1 MKKQTLSVVG
11 VFLLGGWAVA
21 PGYAEPGAIKANIP
35 FDFVVAGKTLPA
47 GEYRIVAIP
56 HRVDLQDAKGK
67 KIAVVL
73 ADEIS
78 ARSVDADSKIIFH
91 CYREHCFL
99 SEVWSPDYEHG
110 QCVSS
115 RYEEELM
122 KKEIGKCVTVLGE
135 KLEKLPLD
143 GRATSTPGDIKK
155 G

>member
-11 VFLLGGWAVA
+11 VFLLGGWAVV
-21 PGYAEPGAIKANIP
+21 PGYAQPGAIKANIP

-47 GEYRIVAIP
+47 GQYRIVAVP
-56 HRVDLQDAKGK
+56 HRVDLQDAKGR

-73 ADEIS
+73 ADELP

-91 CYREHCFL
+91 CYREQCFL

-110 QCVSS
+110 QFVSS

-122 KKEIGKCVTVLGE
+122 KKEIGKCVAVLGE
-135 KLEKLPLD
+135 KLEK
-143 GRATSTPGDIKK
+143 
-155 G
+155 

>member
-1 MKKQTLSVVG
+1 
-11 VFLLGGWAVA
+11 
-21 PGYAEPGAIKANIP
+21 
-35 FDFVVAGKTLPA
+35 
-47 GEYRIVAIP
+47 
-56 HRVDLQDAKGK
+56 
-67 KIAVVL
+67 
-73 ADEIS
+73 
-78 ARSVDADSKIIFH
+78 VDADSKIIFH